1 MVATIDDGKGKPQ
14 TVEFDRVISA
24 VGVVGN
30 IENLGLEKLGV
41 KTERGCIV
49 IDGYGKTNVPGIY
62 AIGDVAGPPML
73 AHKAEHEGVVCVEA
87 IKGMHPHPMDKLL
100 IPGCTYCHPQIASVG
115 LTEAK
120 AKEGGREIRVGRFP
134 FVGNG
139 KAIALGEDQGMVKV
153 IFDKKTGQLL
163 GAHMVG
169 AEVTE
174 LIQGYVVAMNLETT
188 EEELMHT
195 VFPHPTIVGND
206 EGSGAGCLWPRAEHV
221 GTIPEPR
228 TWSGGK
234 CRFSD
239 RVEAN
244 NQTSEIR
251 SVKDNDNLTIE
262 RPTFVTHLEC
272 AMEGDHYP
280 ADQIHN
286 LSKAGKPLLV
296 RYDLA
301 GVKKALTKDALAQ
314 RPADLW
320 RYRELLPVR
329 KVSDIVSLGEVT
341 TPLIRLPKLAKKIGG
356 GEIIVKDE
364 GRLPTG
370 SFKARGL
377 VMAVS
382 MGKAL
387 GIKHMAMPTNGNAG
401 AALAAYA
408 TSCGI
413 KTTIF
418 CPADTPEVNV
428 SEIELQGATVYR
440 VNGLI
445 DDCGKIVGE
454 GKAKAGWFDTST
466 LKEPY
471 RIEGKKTMGLELAEQ
486 LGWDVPDVI
495 FYPTGGGTG
504 LIGMWKAFA
513 ELEAIGFIG
522 SKRPRMVAVQAAG
535 CAPMVRAFE
544 NGTEH
549 APRWED
555 AHTIASGIRVPQA
568 VGDFLILRAVRESKG
583 FAIAVPDDKISAALN
598 EVAREEGLLLCPEG
612 AATYAAYKQSL
623 ADGRVT
629 KDDRVMLF
637 NCATG
642 LKYPLPPVTR
652 TLDRHQ
658 PIDYAKL

>member
-1 MVATIDDGKGKPQ
+1 MDCFASPAMTNLNSRKTKP
-14 TVEFDRVISA
+14 
-24 VGVVGN
+24 
-30 IENLGLEKLGV
+30 
-41 KTERGCIV
+41 
-49 IDGYGKTNVPGIY
+49 
-62 AIGDVAGPPML
+62 
-73 AHKAEHEGVVCVEA
+73 
-87 IKGMHPHPMDKLL
+87 
-100 IPGCTYCHPQIASVG
+100 
-115 LTEAK
+115 
-120 AKEGGREIRVGRFP
+120 
-134 FVGNG
+134 
-139 KAIALGEDQGMVKV
+139 
-153 IFDKKTGQLL
+153 
-163 GAHMVG
+163 
-169 AEVTE
+169 
-174 LIQGYVVAMNLETT
+174 
-188 EEELMHT
+188 
-195 VFPHPTIVGND
+195 
-206 EGSGAGCLWPRAEHV
+206 
-221 GTIPEPR
+221 
-228 TWSGGK
+228 
-234 CRFSD
+234 
-239 RVEAN
+239 
-244 NQTSEIR
+244 
-251 SVKDNDNLTIE
+251 VKDNDNLTIE

-272 AMEGDHYP
+272 SLQGDRYP

-301 GVKKALTKDALAQ
+301 GVKKALTKEALAQ
-314 RPADLW
+314 RPADMW
-320 RYRELLPVR
+320 RYREMLPVR
-329 KVSDIVSLGEVT
+329 KCRDIVSLGEVT
-341 TPLIRLPKLAKKIGG
+341 TPLIRLPKLGKRLGG

-445 DDCGKIVGE
+445 DDCGKIVGA
-454 GKAKAGWFDTST
+454 GKAKAGWFDVST

-486 LGWDVPDVI
+486 LGWELPDAI

-522 SKRPRMVAVQAAG
+522 AKRPRMIAVQAEG

-544 NGTEH
+544 AGVEH
-549 APRWED
+549 APRFEN

-568 VGDFLILRAVRESKG
+568 IGDFLILRAVRESGG
-583 FAIAVPDDKISAALN
+583 FAVAVSDDAITVAVD
-598 EVAREEGLLLCPEG
+598 EVARGEGLLLCPEG

-623 ADGRVT
+623 VDGRVG
-629 KDDRVMLF
+629 RHERAVLF
-637 NCATG
+637 NCASG
-642 LKYPLPPVTR
+642 LKYPLPPVHR
-652 TLDRHQ
+652 TLDMHKE
-658 PIDYAKL
+658 IDFSAL